1 MEIAEIEVSYKTI
14 TKKKIKI
21 LDSKDAYKIL
31 ISNWSSERIELQ
43 EEFKI
48 LLMNRGNQVLGIYP
62 LSKGG
67 VASTIVDAKL
77 LFSVALK
84 CNASSIILAHNH
96 PSGNLIPS
104 NRDIELTK
112 KLISASK
119 FLDIQILDH
128 LVISKGGFYS
138 LADKEDM

>member
-31 ISNWSSERIELQ
+31 ISNWSNDRIELQ
-43 EEFKI
+43 EEFKV

-77 LFSVALK
+77 LFSVTLK

>member
-1 MEIAEIEVSYKTI
+1 MEIAEIEVSYKTNSS
-14 TKKKIKI
+14 TKVKINRS
-21 LDSKDAYKIL
+21 LDAYNVL
-31 ISNWSSERIELQ
+31 IDTWDFKKIELQ

-48 LLMNRGNQVLGIYP
+48 IILNRASQVLGIHS

-67 VASTIVDAKL
+67 TSATIVDAKI

-128 LVISKGGFYS
+128 LVVSKGGFYS

>member
-1 MEIAEIEVSYKTI
+1 MEIAEIEVSYKTNSS
-14 TKKKIKI
+14 TKVKINRS
-21 LDSKDAYKIL
+21 LDAYNVL
-31 ISNWSSERIELQ
+31 IDTWDFNKIELQ

-48 LLMNRGNQVLGIYP
+48 IILNRASQVLGIHS

-67 VASTIVDAKL
+67 TSATIVDAKI

-128 LVISKGGFYS
+128 LVVSKGGFYS